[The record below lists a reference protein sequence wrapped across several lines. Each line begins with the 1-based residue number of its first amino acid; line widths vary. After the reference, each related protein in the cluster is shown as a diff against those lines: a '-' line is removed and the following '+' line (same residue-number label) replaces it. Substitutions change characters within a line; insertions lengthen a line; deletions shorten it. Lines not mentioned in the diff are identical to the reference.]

1 MNLFILVINS
11 KLDLMVSVAHL
22 VLRDYYS
29 IIPRIK
35 ESAIHNVDG
44 SPGQVSNGTK
54 RPDCRFPVGI
64 RRSAVG
70 KFEDERRG

>member
-1 MNLFILVINS
+1 MNLFILLINS

-22 VLRDYYS
+22 VLPDYYS

-44 SPGQVSNGTK
+44 SPGQVSGTK